1 MDQCVYSAGFSA
13 RKKKTPEKR
22 VRLWSE
28 GTQSGEGGAF
38 HLNMVQSVC
47 VCVCVRVATQEDELR
62 RLREAVEAADQ
73 NRPPLRA
80 IHGYSIL
87 DHLGSGAFGSVFKVQ
102 AQVIQWADI
111 VAVCFPFQ

>member
-1 MDQCVYSAGFSA
+1 MERRNAEWRRRSVSSKY
-13 RKKKTPEKR
+13 
-22 VRLWSE
+22 
-28 GTQSGEGGAF
+28 GTEC
-38 HLNMVQSVC
+38 LC
-47 VCVCVRVATQEDELR
+47 VCVCVATQEDELR